1 MRIMNR
7 QVSSRGTTILASAVL
22 VTTLMLLTSP
32 TVYAASPDL
41 TITDFGI
48 DGDDNP
54 FLTVEGT
61 AGGTVPDE
69 TGDIYAYVF
78 FTDDGVYAVT
88 SHPGIEDSDEVG
100 DDEEWH
106 AHKVTLDGDSCVTS
120 LEEDGNASLDGN
132 TVTVEDTDAEEV
144 SEVLTAV
151 LSAEK
156 KGEGDNDTG
165 EDDTAI
171 CVAKVFDSQE

>member
-1 MRIMNR
+1 MMNKL
-7 QVSSRGTTILASAVL
+7 VLNKGMTTLTAAVL
-22 VTTLMLLTSP
+22 VITLMMLTAPS
-32 TVYAASPDL
+32 VYAASPDL

-48 DGDDNP
+48 DDDGNP
-54 FLTVEGT
+54 FLTVEKT

-78 FTDDGVYAVT
+78 FTDDGIYAVT

-106 AHKVTLDGDSCVTS
+106 AHKVTLDGDNCVTT
-120 LEEDGNASLDGN
+120 LDEDGNASLDGN
-132 TVTVEDTDAEEV
+132 IVTVEDTDADSV
-144 SEVLTAV
+144 DKVLTAV

-156 KGEGDNDTG
+156 KGGV
-165 EDDTAI
+165 
-171 CVAKVFDSQE
+171 CVAKVFSQDS

>member
-1 MRIMNR
+1 MGIMNSKVLYG
-7 QVSSRGTTILASAVL
+7 QTTILASAVL
-22 VTTLMLLTSP
+22 VTTLMLLTAP

-41 TITDFGI
+41 TIDEFGI
-48 DGDDNP
+48 EGGNP
-54 FLTVEGT
+54 ILTVKGT

-69 TGDIYAYVF
+69 EGDIYAYVF

-120 LEEDGNASLDGN
+120 LEEDGNALLDGN

-156 KGEGDNDTG
+156 KGEGDNDIG

-171 CVAKVFDSQE
+171 CVAKVFDSQK

>member
-1 MRIMNR
+1 M
-7 QVSSRGTTILASAVL
+7 ILAGTVL
-22 VTTLMLLTSP
+22 VATLMMITAP
-32 TVYAASPDL
+32 TVYAASPDF
-41 TITDFGI
+41 TIEEFGI
-48 DGDDNP
+48 DEDGNP
-54 FLTVEGT
+54 FLTVKGT
-61 AGGTVPDE
+61 AGGTIPDE
-69 TGDIYAYVF
+69 EGDIYAYVF
-78 FTDDGVYAVT
+78 FTDDGIYAVT

-106 AHKVTLDGDSCVTS
+106 AHKVTLDGDNCVTS
-120 LEEDGNASLDGN
+120 LDEDGDASLDGN

-144 SEVLTAV
+144 NKVLTAV
-151 LSAEK
+151 LSTEK